1 MAATNIVLS
10 GPSSYL
16 THVGAANSKFSGI
29 TQVSEL
35 GNIEAVTGANTLTE
49 IYSNTAQMQWN
60 GAVSTPAIPTNQ
72 TTGQYAIVE
81 TLTPV
86 NDLGADYECR
96 RFASLITS
104 AGKLQ
109 LAISTNNGAPIE
121 GGNDC
126 RWCLYYPSE
135 DFNQEV
141 LVHEYASTDTADV
154 LAGNNLQELLDNIT
168 GRMNNFSGNNGPV
181 CNGTSTNDLFSD
193 INSIFAKGCLLTWE
207 SPSTNGDAAIAMAG
221 V

>member
-1 MAATNIVLS
+1 MAATNIVIS
-10 GPSSYL
+10 ATSAYL
-16 THVGAANSKFSGI
+16 THVGAANSRFTGI

-35 GNIEAVTGANTLTE
+35 GNIEAVTGASTLTE

-60 GAVSTPAIPTNQ
+60 GAVSNPAIPTNQ

-81 TLTPV
+81 TLSPV

-109 LAISTNNGAPIE
+109 LAISSNNGAAFE

-141 LVHEYASTDTADV
+141 LVHEYISTDIADV
-154 LAGNNLQELLDNIT
+154 MAGNNISELLDNIT
-168 GRMNNFSGNNGPV
+168 GRMNNFTGNDGPV
-181 CNGTSTNDLFSD
+181 CNGTSANDLFSD

-207 SPSTNGDAAIAMAG
+207 SPATNGDAVIAMAG